1 MMQPPSQVQP
11 PRSPSHEQ
19 HKDNAQ
25 TGNRDY
31 PAGIRGQHVGRCCAV
46 DANGGPDGE
55 DPLEVAVGA
64 SIEVAL
70 LPPPPPVFVPL
81 PMPEPPIMPP
91 MPEPPPMPVGMADP
105 DPDPDPVPVA
115 MPVLVFGALV
125 LVSPDEVSCR
135 RALGVSLQVFFRFCH
150 PRQPREHSGI
160 PLTWAATT
168 AARVAR
174 KIETN
179 FIFGL
184 VDVD

>member
-1 MMQPPSQVQP
+1 MNSTKTTPRPATVTIPPAFEASTWDAAAP
-11 PRSPSHEQ
+11 L
-19 HKDNAQ
+19 
-25 TGNRDY
+25 TLT
-31 PAGIRGQHVGRCCAV
+31 V
-46 DANGGPDGE
+46 DPDGE